1 MNRQNLFD
9 EFQNRLA
16 GLLRNLPGGSGNSSG
31 GADGTPR
38 SNPAA
43 DLEKNLKE
51 LFAQTM
57 RKMDLV
63 TRDEFE
69 LQREMLQRTRER
81 LEALEARIAELEK
94 K

>member
-16 GLLRNLPGGSGNSSG
+16 GLLRNLPGAGGNSSG
-31 GADGTPR
+31 SADGAPR